1 MLSESNKE
9 NASQS
14 GNKGSVG
21 IISLS
26 ELTALRSKIEKGG
39 QDPKCSVIT
48 RDDLGRMRAQTA
60 IKTRRDLENERKAAQ
75 TAKESTRA
83 AANARKQR
91 MMEHDK
97 MRASKMP
104 ENEMDTMARTK
115 AEGLLTKAQMQQ
127 DEQKDDVKVMN
138 QMMLYSQV
146 VTIRDKQLEEN
157 KRLEAEWVEEQ
168 KRLDLMME
176 IERLKALRAVERK
189 EAERQIAVRQ
199 GASMIVDQ
207 IREREAIRAREE
219 EVREKEKNIL
229 LMNIE
234 KMKREDQEAVLAKQ
248 RIVENT
254 IKEVAAANAQ
264 AIEMKEVA
272 KKREK
277 DLELEIIEYNRKRDE
292 AENAKNAEAAH
303 LREEKEKE
311 T

>member
-1 MLSESNKE
+1 M
-9 NASQS
+9 
-14 GNKGSVG
+14 
-21 IISLS
+21 
-26 ELTALRSKIEKGG
+26 
-39 QDPKCSVIT
+39 
-48 RDDLGRMRAQTA
+48 
-60 IKTRRDLENERKAAQ
+60 
-75 TAKESTRA
+75 
-83 AANARKQR
+83 
-91 MMEHDK
+91 
-97 MRASKMP
+97 
-104 ENEMDTMARTK
+104 
-115 AEGLLTKAQMQQ
+115 
-127 DEQKDDVKVMN
+127 KVMN

-146 VTIRDKQLEEN
+146 VTIRDKQVEEN

-176 IERLKALRAVERK
+176 IERLKALRAVDKREQ
-189 EAERQIAVRQ
+189 ERQIALKQ

-248 RIVENT
+248 RMVENT

-292 AENAKNAEAAH
+292 AENAKNAEAAR
-303 LREEKEKE
+303 LREEKERE

>member
-1 MLSESNKE
+1 LLSESNKE